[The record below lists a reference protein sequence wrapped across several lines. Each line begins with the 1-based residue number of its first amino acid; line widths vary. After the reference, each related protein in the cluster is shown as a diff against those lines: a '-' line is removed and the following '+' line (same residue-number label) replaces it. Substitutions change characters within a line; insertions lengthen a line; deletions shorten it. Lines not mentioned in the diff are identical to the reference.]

1 MASAKYKYTL
11 VAHKAASLADLF
23 ASQFEKGLDGPVHFR
38 VELAAPDGPS
48 TAGGKQALQHIKLV
62 PDAGGPAIVIGS
74 ANAPR
79 MLAEV
84 RTFEHIAA
92 LYAQRFHGAAI
103 PVDVTRYYELGQAA
117 AAFFRA
123 MGMQV
128 TFVEQDGTVSA
139 APGQVS
145 SLASLASGLPRGL
158 GAPAAGTRLLMALGA
173 LVVGLV
179 VLVAA
184 YFMYLRH

>member
-11 VAHKAASLADLF
+11 VAQKAASLTDLF
-23 ASQFEKGLDGPVHFR
+23 ASQFDKGLDGPVHFR
-38 VELAAPDGPS
+38 VELVAPDGPS

-84 RTFEHIAA
+84 RTFEHISV

-103 PVDVTRYYELGQAA
+103 PVDVTRYYELGQAIA
-117 AAFFRA
+117 TFFRA
-123 MGMQV
+123 MGLQV
-128 TFVEQDGTVSA
+128 TFVEQDGAVSA

-145 SLASLASGLPRGL
+145 SLAPPPMASPGS
-158 GAPAAGTRLLMALGA
+158 PAATATGARLWVALAA

-179 VLVAA
+179 ALVAA
-184 YFMYLRH
+184 YAMFLRR

>member
-11 VAHKAASLADLF
+11 VAQKAASLADLF
-23 ASQFEKGLDGPVHFR
+23 ASQFDKGLDGAVRFR

-48 TAGGKQALQHIKLV
+48 TAGGKQALQHIKLL
-62 PDAGGPAIVIGS
+62 PEAGGPAIVIGS

-84 RTFEHIAA
+84 RTFEHIAV

-103 PVDVTRYYELGQAA
+103 PVDITRYYELGQAIA
-117 AAFFRA
+117 TFFRA

-128 TFVEQDGTVSA
+128 TFVEQDGAVSV

-145 SLASLASGLPRGL
+145 SLAPPSMGSLR
-158 GAPAAGTRLLMALGA
+158 APAAPRAGARLWVAVAA
-173 LVVGLV
+173 LVAGLV
-179 VLVAA
+179 VLAVA
-184 YFMYLRH
+184 YVMFVRP